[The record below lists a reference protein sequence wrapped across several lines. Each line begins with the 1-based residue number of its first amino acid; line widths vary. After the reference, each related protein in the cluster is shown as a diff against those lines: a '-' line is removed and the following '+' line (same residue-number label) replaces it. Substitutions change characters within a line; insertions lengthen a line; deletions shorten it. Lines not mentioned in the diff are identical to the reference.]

1 MQKVAGSLPVLV
13 VDDDERIREL
23 CRDILEYSEIQVDT
37 AANGAEALTKLRQ
50 RTYGAMIL
58 DLMMPV
64 VNGFEVLQELRA
76 VNPEMLSR
84 TIVATAASEE
94 TLRHFSDQAKIA
106 GLVRK
111 PFDIQELR
119 TLVVQ
124 CLDVARQQMV
134 SRAPAD

>member
-1 MQKVAGSLPVLV
+1 MQRVAESLPVLV
-13 VDDDERIREL
+13 VDDDERIRQL

-37 AANGAEALTKLRQ
+37 AVNGAEALAKIRQ

-64 VNGFEVLQELRA
+64 VNGFEVLQEIRA
-76 VNPEMLSR
+76 THPDMLAR

-106 GLVRK
+106 GLIRK
-111 PFDIQELR
+111 PFDIQALRELVDR
-119 TLVVQ
+119 
-124 CLDVARQQMV
+124 CLAVARQQIV
-134 SRAPAD
+134 PRARAD